1 LSTSPKVVGVQLLIQ
16 KHWFLFKFVYI
27 SNESDLD
34 DLLCIFVFSATE
46 IPVVRISGHELT
58 KEYLEN
64 SGFSLPILIDK
75 KDGLDIKVPPSNFSV
90 QDVENYVGELTKL
103 FNFQWDDSY

>member
-1 LSTSPKVVGVQLLIQ
+1 
-16 KHWFLFKFVYI
+16 
-27 SNESDLD
+27 
-34 DLLCIFVFSATE
+34 
-46 IPVVRISGHELT
+46 LT

-103 FNFQWDDSY
+103 FNFQ